1 MPIRMLARISL
12 RWTVSTDKSFA
23 SCAKRRKE
31 LVDIIKI
38 LDYSNSGNDPI
49 RIIGILILA

>member
-1 MPIRMLARISL
+1 MLARISL

-23 SCAKRRKE
+23 SCAKRRKK

-38 LDYSNSGNDPI
+38 LDYSNSGDDPI
-49 RIIGILILA
+49 RIIRIFILV